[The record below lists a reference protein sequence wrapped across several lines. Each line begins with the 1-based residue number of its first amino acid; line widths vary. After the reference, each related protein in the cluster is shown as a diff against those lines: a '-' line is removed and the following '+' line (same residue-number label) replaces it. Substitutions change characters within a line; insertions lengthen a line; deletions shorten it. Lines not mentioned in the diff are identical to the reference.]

1 MNETD
6 VRKYERALD
15 KSEYIRLEKEVE
27 NNGLDA
33 TIDKYINYCDCTKWD
48 LEHKYRLCQTID
60 YRYTVDMSR
69 LLYVID
75 TFANDDEHM
84 AKVIKRHEDN
94 IKFETEFPPIIYDK
108 KLTRESL
115 RKSIDKAVGSNA
127 EKKRKPR
134 KRTKAEEKLAI
145 KAARIGQLKFK
156 I

>member
-1 MNETD
+1 MNEAD
-6 VRKYERALD
+6 VRAYQRALD

-27 NNGLDA
+27 NDGLDA
-33 TIDKYINYCDCTKWD
+33 TIDKYLHYCDCTRWG
-48 LEHKYRLCQTID
+48 LEHKYRICQTID
-60 YRYTVDMSR
+60 YRYTIDMSR
-69 LLYVID
+69 LLYIVD

-94 IKFETEFPPIIYDK
+94 IKFETEFPPVIYDK

-115 RKSIDKAVGSNA
+115 KKSIDKATSSNS
-127 EKKRKPR
+127 EKKHKTRSK
-134 KRTKAEEKLAI
+134 TKAEEKLAI

>member
-1 MNETD
+1 MNEVD
-6 VRKYERALD
+6 VRAYQRPLD

-27 NNGLDA
+27 RDGLDA
-33 TIDKYINYCDCTKWD
+33 TINRYLHYCDCTRWD

-60 YRYTVDMSR
+60 FRYTMDMSR

-75 TFANDDEHM
+75 TFANDDEHI

-94 IKFETEFPPIIYDK
+94 IKFESEFPPIIYDK

-115 RKSIDKAVGSNA
+115 KKSIDKVTGSNS
-127 EKKRKPR
+127 EKKPRTRK
-134 KRTKAEEKLAI
+134 KTKAEEKLAI
-145 KAARIGQLKFK
+145 KAAKLGQLKFK

>member
-1 MNETD
+1 MNEDD
-6 VRKYERALD
+6 VRAYQKLLD

-33 TIDKYINYCDCTKWD
+33 TIDKYLSLCDCTIWD
-48 LEHKYRLCQTID
+48 SQHKYRLCQTID
-60 YRYTVDMSR
+60 YRYTIDMSK

-75 TFANDDEHM
+75 TFSNTDENM

-94 IKFETEFPPIIYDK
+94 IKFESKFPPIIYDK
-108 KLTRESL
+108 RLNRKSL
-115 RKSIDKAVGSNA
+115 KKSIDNATRSNA
-127 EKKRKPR
+127 NNKHKTS